1 MIHQLLYNGAGHVLH
16 DVAVDHGGYDGD
28 GYHVAALQDD
38 VPDLLILDAHDVLAV
53 NLQQVVVDQQSV
65 PGSGGVHG
73 YGGDLSFFE
82 LEANVSCRVLVE
94 GESPLE
100 GPIPDDHDD
109 VVDGGLVLQNVMDFV

>member
-53 NLQQVVVDQQSV
+53 HLQQVVVDQQPV
-65 PGSGGVHG
+65 PGGRGVHG
-73 YGGDLSFFE
+73 YGHDLALLK
-82 LEANVSCRVLVE
+82 LE
-94 GESPLE
+94 
-100 GPIPDDHDD
+100 PD
-109 VVDGGLVLQNVMDFV
+109 VASGILK